1 MSELSEFKK
10 RLDESSAR
18 IACAASATIH
28 AECNRQFAELKQRL
42 AGCQRLQQDMNTIY
56 TVANLTQERD
66 DLQAKLAAAEALLRE
81 AVENVTTVGL
91 NGMHTSVLPSWLKR
105 AKEVCGDN

>member
-1 MSELSEFKK
+1 MSSYIGWRIVDDSADDGTL
-10 RLDESSAR
+10 LVESPQGHR
-18 IACAASATIH
+18 RRVLFEATMADHIGGTNEKV
-28 AECNRQFAELKQRL
+28 ECN
-42 AGCQRLQQDMNTIY
+42 
-56 TVANLTQERD
+56 
-66 DLQAKLAAAEALLRE
+66 AKLAAAEALLRE

>member
-1 MSELSEFKK
+1 MTDYEREFCT
-10 RLDESSAR
+10 RCDNYR
-18 IACAASATIH
+18 GYICAEHRKPSY
-28 AECNRQFAELKQRL
+28 EQLEQR
-42 AGCQRLQQDMNTIY
+42 
-56 TVANLTQERD
+56 
-66 DLQAKLAAAEALLRE
+66 LAAAEALLRE